1 MGGGASGA
9 IRDLEQTV
17 SQSDDAFGN
26 RIADTTIN
34 KLDIPAIY
42 PPNTER
48 HRLVVNG
55 VEDRTFTSPNF
66 ADVPGRYQLTGS
78 DGDVVEFSTRE
89 QLRYVPNYELLFGL
103 ATWYDTAA
111 DQLTEGQR
119 LYAELSDNERDNVY
133 GYEFTPGN
141 TRCRMVS
148 GGDLVAELPE
158 SEWGN
163 RDAQHEVGNRRAG
176 NPFDHIPRDQP
187 MNPRG
192 SVVWYGVG
200 PFMPR
205 ISYTRE
211 DGYQR
216 NELLG
221 SLSNT
226 DDIATEAINLKP
238 KVVLEADPGA
248 PEFTVNVGSIG
259 ALIKGSAQEFNR
271 PRSALLYD
279 LGGEI
284 GPTYAGNAPV
294 LAKRHAPDKQNVS
307 VKVDVP
313 EFSPEGTVTVD
324 IIVVA
329 VDADATD
336 ATDWAYSRQG
346 DPQNTAV
353 QYTTNVST
361 FPTETRAVP
370 EGGTAE
376 VPDARLMAGSVAEG
390 AKNDPTKAEAGP
402 GEENKRVLGENE
414 VALYIPRTNGATGV
428 SLNWLRPL
436 NQQDW

>member
-1 MGGGASGA
+1 MTAGSSGA

-26 RIADTTIN
+26 RISDVTTN

-66 ADVPGRYQLTGS
+66 ADVPGRYQLSGS
-78 DGDVVEFSTRE
+78 DGDTVEFSTRE
-89 QLRYVPNYELLFGL
+89 QLRYVPNYELLFGM
-103 ATWYDTAA
+103 ATWYETAA
-111 DQLTEGQR
+111 ADLTEGQR
-119 LYAELSDNERDNVY
+119 LYAELSDDERQNVY

-141 TRCRMVS
+141 TRTFIKS
-148 GGDLVAELPE
+148 GGSLVAELTE

-163 RDAQHEVGNRRAG
+163 ETAQRMVGGHRTG
-176 NPFDHIPRDQP
+176 NPFRHIPRDQP

-200 PFMPR
+200 PFMPKV
-205 ISYTRE
+205 SYTRT
-211 DGYQR
+211 DGFQR

-221 SLSNT
+221 ALSNT
-226 DDIATEAINLKP
+226 EDIATEAINLKP
-238 KVVLEADPGA
+238 KVVLEADAGA
-248 PEFTVNVGSIG
+248 PEFTINVGSIG
-259 ALIKGSAQEFNR
+259 ALVKGRAQEFNR
-271 PRSALLYD
+271 PRSAVLYG
-279 LGGEI
+279 LGGDI

-294 LAKRHAPDKQNVS
+294 LAKRHAPENRNVS

-313 EFSPEGTVTVD
+313 EFSPAGDVTVD
-324 IIVVA
+324 LIIVA
-329 VDADATD
+329 VDANATD

-370 EGGTAE
+370 DGGTAE
-376 VPDARLMAGSVAEG
+376 VPDARLMASSVAEG
-390 AKNDPTKAEAGP
+390 AKNDPAKAEAGP
-402 GEENKRVLGENE
+402 GEENKRVLGESE
-414 VALYIPRTNGATGV
+414 VALYIPRTAGSTGV
-428 SLNWLRPL
+428 SLNWLRPI